1 MAAAAAVKQ
10 QLEDNWSNSR
20 QHNVFPLAQIDYI
33 MRRKRAQQGLTVT
46 QAPAASGRRRRGAG
60 GDQED
65 AELVLPR
72 WDVEPKEL
80 SNRLL
85 RQFHLDKTIDGKE
98 VLLRSVS
105 RNDEL
110 GIAVSR
116 KVLVVAAE
124 EVPAFFAKHH
134 GIQGQGWNSPARLF
148 HHLHHAVPTQLMP
161 APGGQPRLVHG
172 AEGFTVETA
181 KAWCTECPVR
191 ADMAAKK
198 PAEKRVVHPIV
209 AIMTLMHLAADLIDL
224 GAGRD
229 ERYRYVLVV
238 IDVFSRYCWLYPLAS
253 KTTIGV
259 ARHLYFQF
267 MRTQVP
273 AKLQTDNG
281 LEFCGKEVKEL
292 CELFNVRHAKS
303 MPGHPETNGCVERK
317 NRELKNK
324 IRALL
329 MACPLFDPSS
339 YIAAIPALPIRSA
352 SAAGCNDGAQP
363 QAISCRAAG
372 AVCFAHLY
380 LKAQAKAVAATLQL
394 LAKDPGAMRLLF
406 EDWKQ
411 RFGKR
416 YGSPVADRAAFK
428 KFSDN
433 MQQIAAANAAGRQY
447 QRLNQYSDLSAADLS
462 TRLLARLNT
471 TALRV
476 AVARATSTGGATVRS
491 VAATPKPLT
500 KPPPK
505 PPTKPPPKPRPP
517 PKLPPLPKLLDWRSK
532 GKVTPVGDQ
541 KDCGA
546 SWAWA
551 AVAALESRILIQSG
565 KTASTFAINLSE
577 EQLIDCA
584 RPAGCAG
591 GWPVEAFD
599 YAAKKGVVEEWR
611 YPNEGAVSTC
621 KSQAAVPAAQL
632 ARLPGKAGFVAV
644 SPRSATALMRALTSG
659 PVTVAIAAS
668 QAFVQYADSA
678 IYNSTCGTVVNHVM
692 TLVGFNV
699 GKGPGSPDA
708 FWIAKNSFGASW
720 GAGGYVRLPMAADG
734 TTGSC
739 GMYAEGGWYPSQL
752 ATYPAAPTAAPAAHP
767 PPPPKP
773 ANPAQCADLDAMCAS
788 WATAGNCAT
797 NPDFMVGTPTV
808 PGRCLAACGVC
819 DNDAAPGA
827 AEAKVDCRDF
837 SPSCAYWAGTRQCEK
852 TPGFMVGDATRYGAC
867 MQSCGVCNGVGKSKA
882 ACVDWDDSCAWWMT
896 VGECTKSSAYMSMY
910 CQASCAACDT
920 TVVEGSPGECYDRD
934 QRNCAFWAKEGY
946 CPDQRYAVA
955 QLCPEAC
962 GLCEQPCRDANTYCD
977 YWAASYECTDNS
989 AYMHQ
994 NCPNACGICEP
1005 QAPDITPPT
1014 GCVDEN
1020 ENCAGWA
1027 GVGLCDEAASGWKA
1041 YMVDNCKES
1050 CGTCTDDGTKG
1061 CPDEYDYCAD
1071 WALEGKCKD
1080 NDMSEWMRANC
1091 KTSCKVPCGTNDSR
1105 EGGGCA
1111 DLMAGCAAW
1120 AADGKC
1126 AAMEWAAA
1134 MSETCRLSCKLC
1146 TPDPPAA

>member
-329 MACPLFDPSS
+329 MACPLFDWAFHVLTVMQMVNNSPTSALGGMAPTKALFGTLPSNMNLPLLDDIALIDRLRRAPHQQLLQHGS
-339 YIAAIPALPIRSA
+339 SSLDDPPCDVQVPQTVEALQASLQQQQAMWERVRSQDEAFWLAQRARRRRQFEAQQREHARAFATQERQHEQEWRALRETQQEIWVSTAPIGGSPSVSGTYRNCASVDALPTTYNGCATLYELFNKAVDEHGDNRCLGWRPVAEDGTAGPFEFITFKETQERARQLAAALTLAGFRPKGRLGIYSANSVEWMLTIRACDMLSGTIVPIYDSLGESAVEYIANHSEMSVCLVDTSNLAKFSKAAAKIAATAKTVVYMGAGDEAALKVCA
-352 SAAGCNDGAQP
+352 DAGMKTVSFSDFIETGKGVPVEAVPPQP
-363 QAISCRAAG
+363 DDVCCIMYTSGTTGTPKGVMTTHKNYVAGVAG
-372 AVCFAHLY
+372 ARNLLKQAGIQFTGDDCVLSYLPLAHSFDRIIEELALCVGGHIGY
-380 LKAQAKAVAATLQL
+380 WRGNVKL
-394 LAKDPGAMRLLF
+394 LMD
-406 EDWKQ
+406 D
-411 RFGKR
+411 
-416 YGSPVADRAAFK
+416 V
-428 KFSDN
+428 
-433 MQQIAAANAAGRQY
+433 
-447 QRLNQYSDLSAADLS
+447 
-462 TRLLARLNT
+462 
-471 TALRV
+471 TALRPTLFIAVPRILERVEDGVRSKLKKAGGVAQFLFNAAFNYKLFLLKQGLPFSVAGALVDSTIFGKVKQALGGRVRFIVSGGAPLAPHIEDFCNVCMAPLLQGYGLTETTAASFIMLPTPKMAYTVGPPLAATEFRLESVPELKYDAQDSPPKGEVCIRGPMVFAGYFKDPEKTNAEFDEDGFFHTGDIGTLDSQGCLRIIDRKKNIFKLAQGEYIAVEYLEQQYSSSELVEQIWVYGSSLESQLV
-476 AVARATSTGGATVRS
+476 AVVVPKKAFVSQYPDLEGEEAK
-491 VAATPKPLT
+491 AAMLQE
-500 KPPPK
+500 
-505 PPTKPPPKPRPP
+505 
-517 PKLPPLPKLLDWRSK
+517 LAAVQK
-532 GKVTPVGDQ
+532 GKKLKGF
-541 KDCGA
+541 
-546 SWAWA
+546 
-551 AVAALESRILIQSG
+551 E
-565 KTASTFAINLSE
+565 AIKGVHLSE
-577 EQLIDCA
+577 EHFTIENDLMTPSMKLKRPQLQKQFQPQI
-584 RPAGCAG
+584 
-591 GWPVEAFD
+591 
-599 YAAKKGVVEEWR
+599 
-611 YPNEGAVSTC
+611 
-621 KSQAAVPAAQL
+621 
-632 ARLPGKAGFVAV
+632 
-644 SPRSATALMRALTSG
+644 
-659 PVTVAIAAS
+659 
-668 QAFVQYADSA
+668 
-678 IYNSTCGTVVNHVM
+678 
-692 TLVGFNV
+692 
-699 GKGPGSPDA
+699 
-708 FWIAKNSFGASW
+708 
-720 GAGGYVRLPMAADG
+720 
-734 TTGSC
+734 
-739 GMYAEGGWYPSQL
+739 
-752 ATYPAAPTAAPAAHP
+752 
-767 PPPPKP
+767 
-773 ANPAQCADLDAMCAS
+773 DAMYKQ
-788 WATAGNCAT
+788 
-797 NPDFMVGTPTV
+797 
-808 PGRCLAACGVC
+808 L
-819 DNDAAPGA
+819 
-827 AEAKVDCRDF
+827 
-837 SPSCAYWAGTRQCEK
+837 
-852 TPGFMVGDATRYGAC
+852 
-867 MQSCGVCNGVGKSKA
+867 KA
-882 ACVDWDDSCAWWMT
+882 A
-896 VGECTKSSAYMSMY
+896 
-910 CQASCAACDT
+910 
-920 TVVEGSPGECYDRD
+920 
-934 QRNCAFWAKEGY
+934 
-946 CPDQRYAVA
+946 
-955 QLCPEAC
+955 
-962 GLCEQPCRDANTYCD
+962 
-977 YWAASYECTDNS
+977 
-989 AYMHQ
+989 
-994 NCPNACGICEP
+994 
-1005 QAPDITPPT
+1005 
-1014 GCVDEN
+1014 
-1020 ENCAGWA
+1020 
-1027 GVGLCDEAASGWKA
+1027 
-1041 YMVDNCKES
+1041 
-1050 CGTCTDDGTKG
+1050 
-1061 CPDEYDYCAD
+1061 
-1071 WALEGKCKD
+1071 
-1080 NDMSEWMRANC
+1080 
-1091 KTSCKVPCGTNDSR
+1091 
-1105 EGGGCA
+1105 
-1111 DLMAGCAAW
+1111 
-1120 AADGKC
+1120 
-1126 AAMEWAAA
+1126 AAA
-1134 MSETCRLSCKLC
+1134 RG
-1146 TPDPPAA
+1146 